1 MTMTNIA
8 NIMTEEEQENI
19 DPVEASKDKLQALMK
34 ELKANKTLKGARIYL
49 GSDPE
54 VRPEFISFGI
64 PELDKLCRGILR
76 GGYTIFYG
84 GEKAGKSS
92 CMLRAIRSMQEA
104 GLAPALFDLEERFDP
119 EWAKVQGVDLNNLTV
134 IQGATD
140 LEEALTIAETGV
152 KSGLFTA
159 LAIDSITAKSARG
172 ELQDKAGKDRTLDE
186 DTMAAMARLLS
197 KWFRRATSSI
207 KAKRIPVLMLAQ
219 VRTSNI
225 NSGAFLDITGGL
237 ALKHYASTVVR
248 IGRADKISM
257 TKSGTKK
264 DLGFWMK
271 AELKKT
277 SLCVNEGQ
285 EVRIPFYFGV
295 GIDDIAAAVRA
306 GINTGAVI
314 NLPTKGI
321 EFNGKKYAS
330 EPAFVERLRDSEE
343 LLAELLENVQDASG
357 DALDTLADSGH
368 HPPSKNAPETI
379 LERLEAP
386 FEGVNDSEIACP
398 ACGRLCKSAG
408 GLAIHQ
414 TRAHKEA

>member
-104 GLAPALFDLEERFDP
+104 GLAPALF
-119 EWAKVQGVDLNNLTV
+119 
-134 IQGATD
+134 D

-264 DLGFWMK
+264 NLGFWMK

-357 DALDTLADSGH
+357 DAL
-368 HPPSKNAPETI
+368 
-379 LERLEAP
+379 
-386 FEGVNDSEIACP
+386 
-398 ACGRLCKSAG
+398 
-408 GLAIHQ
+408 
-414 TRAHKEA
+414 